1 MKINLLK
8 NNYNFLNKRYKLL
21 QINKI
26 NSKKKDDMNLKK
38 IISMESNED
47 DDKEKEKEKSQL
59 GLDLTRKINNY
70 MDFSSILNNQTEESQ
85 INITKNENNYGQI
98 ITTNNWDISEIN
110 KKDI

>member
-1 MKINLLK
+1 
-8 NNYNFLNKRYKLL
+8 
-21 QINKI
+21 
-26 NSKKKDDMNLKK
+26 MNLKK

-47 DDKEKEKEKSQL
+47 DKEKEKEKSQL
-59 GLDLTRKINNY
+59 ELDLTRKINNY